1 MPVKPLE
8 VSFKTKRPQF
18 DISLSVSV
26 IPFVTLSAVT
36 VSVTRRD
43 LLGQESGPPDIL
55 HFSEK
60 PATKKSIAAGI
71 TVLVRRY
78 KDMTDFIAAD
88 KVS

>member
-18 DISLSVSV
+18 DISLLLSHSIRHSVS
-26 IPFVTLSAVT
+26 SA
-36 VSVTRRD
+36 SMTRQD
-43 LLGQESGPPDIL
+43 LLGQESVPPDIL